1 MSIRQAYEN
10 PPVNKILRIL
20 LDCLAAQSAL
30 RLRDVFQ
37 QVVLYKMEK
46 KDRNIFSG
54 TSLDRDGAQR

>member
-30 RLRDVFQ
+30 RLRDVFH
-37 QVVLYKMEK
+37 QVVLYKTEK
-46 KDRNIFSG
+46 KDRNVFSG